1 MAFAEE
7 PPRQAKR
14 RGVVRAGIRAGGIGC
29 IGCLT
34 FLLLALLALILFFG
48 AVFGRRSRS

>member
-7 PPRQAKR
+7 PPRRAKR
-14 RGVVRAGIRAGGIGC
+14 RGVVRTGIRAGGIGC
-29 IGCLT
+29 VGCFT

>member
-1 MAFAEE
+1 
-7 PPRQAKR
+7 
-14 RGVVRAGIRAGGIGC
+14 VVRAGIRAGGIGC

-48 AVFGRRSRS
+48 AVFGRRSHS